1 MSKMPMKV
9 SASSMLAPNL
19 ALMRDISQSNTLLYA
34 SLATES
40 LAAFASSS
48 VLKANV
54 LAILVLVRLSA
65 EKDHQ
70 FSPNCCV
77 SKHRALREY
86 SAPLSFSGAMP
97 NNTAALWRDGSLAL
111 VTSHGSEP
119 SNSALPKCKMPANT
133 CTSTRSLT
141 TRLASVLDGPL
152 SFEVAARCYCRPSAS
167 LPSQHLSTL
176 VHHRD
181 CANTANDQNDTEITS
196 TARSATS

>member
-1 MSKMPMKV
+1 MHNCSKEFTSKYSKPNMSKMPMNV

-48 VLKANV
+48 VLKANS
-54 LAILVLVRLSA
+54 LAILVLVRFSA

-70 FSPNCCV
+70 FSPKLLCVQASCCM
-77 SKHRALREY
+77 Y

-133 CTSTRSLT
+133 CKSTRSLT
-141 TRLASVLDGPL
+141 TRLASVLD
-152 SFEVAARCYCRPSAS
+152 
-167 LPSQHLSTL
+167 
-176 VHHRD
+176 
-181 CANTANDQNDTEITS
+181 
-196 TARSATS
+196 

>member
-1 MSKMPMKV
+1 MHNCSKEFTSKYSKPNMSKMPMEV

-54 LAILVLVRLSA
+54 LAILVLVRFSA

-77 SKHRALREY
+77 SKHRVLRALSTFKFLWCHAQQHGCSLERWLTRTSNLTWVGTFE
-86 SAPLSFSGAMP
+86 FSIAQMQ
-97 NNTAALWRDGSLAL
+97 NA
-111 VTSHGSEP
+111 
-119 SNSALPKCKMPANT
+119 
-133 CTSTRSLT
+133 
-141 TRLASVLDGPL
+141 
-152 SFEVAARCYCRPSAS
+152 
-167 LPSQHLSTL
+167 SQHLHKHKIAHNMACFCL
-176 VHHRD
+176 GR
-181 CANTANDQNDTEITS
+181 TS
-196 TARSATS
+196 FI

>member
-70 FSPNCCV
+70 FSPKLLCV
-77 SKHRALREY
+77 Q
-86 SAPLSFSGAMP
+86 
-97 NNTAALWRDGSLAL
+97 
-111 VTSHGSEP
+111 
-119 SNSALPKCKMPANT
+119 
-133 CTSTRSLT
+133 
-141 TRLASVLDGPL
+141 ASCI
-152 SFEVAARCYCRPSAS
+152 A
-167 LPSQHLSTL
+167 
-176 VHHRD
+176 
-181 CANTANDQNDTEITS
+181 
-196 TARSATS
+196 